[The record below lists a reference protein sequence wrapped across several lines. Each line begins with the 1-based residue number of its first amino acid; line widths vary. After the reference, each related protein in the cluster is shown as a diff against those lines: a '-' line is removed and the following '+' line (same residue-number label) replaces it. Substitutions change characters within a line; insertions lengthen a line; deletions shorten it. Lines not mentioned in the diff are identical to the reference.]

1 MSTRISTEIADACR
15 VLFGPGVK
23 VTSEFLST
31 LDLSYL
37 KGSYRKMAW
46 ECHPD
51 RAELT
56 GRGPSDM
63 NELFININIAYER
76 LSGHI
81 KKAGFTHPSP
91 HLPESMSI
99 GRQKSG
105 QGHDS
110 WKGTLPDCKLF
121 IGQYLYYSD
130 LISWDDFVGALGWQ
144 RSRRPAFGK
153 LARMW
158 NYLSE
163 KDSHSVYDNMFPGER
178 FGLSAVRQGYLTTR
192 QRKTVLKLQGWLQ
205 PPIGRYFTEKGIFS
219 TEELSRIVKDLRKHN
234 TRVKS
239 VIGDQ

>member
-1 MSTRISTEIADACR
+1 
-15 VLFGPGVK
+15 
-23 VTSEFLST
+23 
-31 LDLSYL
+31 
-37 KGSYRKMAW
+37 MAW

-105 QGHDS
+105 QGYDS

-130 LISWDDFVGALGWQ
+130 LLGRFCGSPGVAAKPQ
-144 RSRRPAFGK
+144 TGFRQAC
-153 LARMW
+153 
-158 NYLSE
+158 
-163 KDSHSVYDNMFPGER
+163 KDV
-178 FGLSAVRQGYLTTR
+178 
-192 QRKTVLKLQGWLQ
+192 
-205 PPIGRYFTEKGIFS
+205 
-219 TEELSRIVKDLRKHN
+219 ELSVREGLA
-234 TRVKS
+234 
-239 VIGDQ
+239 